1 MSDEHEFEIEPVRGL
16 PEALPQGE
24 HILWQGAPSAWALAR
39 DAMSLYYVA
48 GYFVLIALWRAVVH
62 SDAMT
67 MIPYLILG
75 LITCAILLV
84 MALIFARTTVYTIT
98 NKRVGMRIGAALN
111 VTLNIPFTQIA
122 NANLMQRSD
131 GTGTI
136 ALEAIDDTKISYLV
150 CWPHVRPWHIRKTQP
165 ALRSIPNAEAIATLL
180 GDAAHARVTEATRRE
195 PNLHAMPA
203 E

>member
-84 MALIFARTTVYTIT
+84 MALIFARTT
-98 NKRVGMRIGAALN
+98 
-111 VTLNIPFTQIA
+111 
-122 NANLMQRSD
+122 
-131 GTGTI
+131 GTI